1 MAELHPDSPYV
12 DRRRPDTE
20 ARVEF
25 SPEVRARFEKILERY
40 PNKQAALLPT
50 LHLAQE
56 VWEWLPPEVIVYVA
70 DQLDLEPA
78 YVFGVITFY
87 NMYNQQPRGKYFLQ
101 VCTNLSCMLRG
112 AYDIYGDLCHTLKV
126 EPGINSED
134 GKFTVVEV
142 ECLGSC
148 GTAPVVQVNN
158 DYHEDMNI
166 EKMNALLERLD

>member
-1 MAELHPDSPYV
+1 MAELHPDSPYI
-12 DRRRPDTE
+12 DHRRPDPDQE
-20 ARVEF
+20 VEF
-25 SPEVRARFEKILERY
+25 SPESRERFESLLKRY

-50 LHLAQE
+50 LHLAKEQ
-56 VWEWLPPEVIVYVA
+56 WGWLPPEVIVYVSE
-70 DQLDLEPA
+70 QLDLAPA

-112 AYDIYGDLCHTLKV
+112 AYDLYGHLCNKIGV
-126 EPGINSED
+126 EPGVNSED
-134 GKFTVVEV
+134 GKFTVLEV

-158 DYHEDMNI
+158 DYHEEMTV
-166 EKMNALLERLD
+166 EKMDDLLEKLD